1 MSGITR
7 LIALAANIAAL
18 ILVVWIVLYF
28 FDTSTGNSFV
38 HWVQQA
44 SDWLA
49 TWSKSL
55 FNSVHNSKLHALLV
69 FGLPAVV
76 YAAVGNTL
84 HLGTRRTAD

>member
-7 LIALAANIAAL
+7 LIAIAANLAAL
-18 ILVVWIVLYF
+18 ILIAWIVLYL

-38 HWVQQA
+38 HWIQQA

-49 TWSKSL
+49 TWSKNL
-55 FNSVHNSKLHALLV
+55 FNSVHNDKVRTLLA

-76 YAAVGNTL
+76 YALVGNAL
-84 HLGTRRTAD
+84 HQGARRVS

>member
-7 LIALAANIAAL
+7 LIAIVANLAAL
-18 ILVVWIVLYF
+18 ILIVWIVLYL

-38 HWVQQA
+38 HWIQQA

-49 TWSKSL
+49 TWSKNL
-55 FNSVHNSKLHALLV
+55 FNGVHNDKVRTLLA

-76 YAAVGNTL
+76 YALVGNAL
-84 HLGTRRTAD
+84 HQGARRVS

>member
-7 LIALAANIAAL
+7 LIAIAANLAAL
-18 ILVVWIVLYF
+18 ILIAWIVLYL

-38 HWVQQA
+38 HWIQQA

-49 TWSKSL
+49 TWSKNL
-55 FNSVHNSKLHALLV
+55 FNSIHNNKVRTLLA

-76 YAAVGNTL
+76 YAAVGNAL
-84 HLGTRRTAD
+84 HLGARRAE